1 MACSILLFSHP
12 SLLHARAVTPRAAAS
27 DKAATGSTRTGD
39 PKTTHPKTTP
49 PADLPGEKAFNS
61 CVRIPARRR
70 VKVNLKQ
77 GTDLHE
83 LVSWIS
89 AMTCKKFI
97 VSSTLRSQKV
107 TLISPTAIS
116 AAEAYRAFLSA
127 LDVMGLTV
135 VANGRYLK
143 VVQSNW
149 AIQSAIPTYSH
160 AQRRRTP
167 ASDAVVTQL
176 LKVREASVSQLLP
189 VLTKM
194 KSRSGD
200 VMAYAP
206 TNTLIITDSG
216 ANVRRMVGIVEQLD
230 KRLPGQTE
238 LWLVRPR
245 HANASELS
253 KLLGELFGASGV
265 SGASASRKPSRRPGG
280 AAPSG
285 GGAADATRVLV
296 DRASN
301 ALIIVAS
308 APVFARMKAM
318 IEKVDVESGA
328 RPSAW
333 VYRLKHSKAEQMA
346 QVLGGVTGGA
356 GAAGKTRGRGRG
368 ARTRAAATPEGL
380 FEGAVQISPDKNN
393 NALLIMAT
401 TRDYL
406 NLRRMIRALDQPRRQ
421 VFVEAYIME
430 VTVDKDRDVGFGY
443 HNGALVDGKTTV
455 IGGVAH
461 SGLNSAALNPI
472 GLMGLAA
479 MVQGPL
485 IQGSAAALGLE
496 TGDLPAFG
504 IVFQAMQADT
514 NVNMLSSPHL
524 LTTDNEEARIQ
535 VGENVPLRSG
545 TSSLPAAAGADAGQ
559 LSMLAAYT
567 QPVRYKD
574 VGIEL
579 KLTPTIG
586 DGDTISIKLE
596 QEVSNVASEDFA
608 GLGAKMAQR
617 KLSTVVTVQD
627 QQTVV
632 IGGLIKEEER
642 TEESK
647 VPLLG
652 DIPILGRFFRRDLTK
667 KYKTNL
673 LVVLTP
679 YIIRDRSDLRRIF
692 KQKLKE
698 RKEFIRRYTAFKDN
712 AKLDR
717 INFSSKRGLLA
728 EIDAVGRN
736 AERETALK
744 KAARP
749 AKRTALEVV
758 RMGSASSSSS
768 RLGNHSE

>member
-1 MACSILLFSHP
+1 MACSILLLSVSP
-12 SLLHARAVTPRAAAS
+12 LIHARAVTPRAQTSGKAAAS
-27 DKAATGSTRTGD
+27 STKPGDKTA
-39 PKTTHPKTTP
+39 P
-49 PADLPGEKAFNS
+49 PAGLPGEKAFNS

-70 VKVNLKQ
+70 VKVNLKP

-97 VSSTLRSQKV
+97 VASTLRAQKV

-116 AAEAYRAFLSA
+116 TAEAYRAFLSA

-135 VANGRYLK
+135 VASGRYLK

-176 LKVREASVSQLLP
+176 LQVREAQVSQLLP
-189 VLTKM
+189 VLVKM

-206 TNTLIITDSG
+206 SNTLIITDTG

-238 LWLVRPR
+238 LWLVRLR
-245 HANASELS
+245 HTNASELS
-253 KLLGELFGASGV
+253 KLLGEIFGADKT
-265 SGASASRKPSRRPGG
+265 SGASAPRTTSRRPGG
-280 AAPSG
+280 AAATA
-285 GGAADATRVLV
+285 GGAADATRILV
-296 DRASN
+296 DTASN
-301 ALIIVAS
+301 ALVIVAN
-308 APVFARMKAM
+308 APVFARMKAV
-318 IEKVDVESGA
+318 IEKVDVESGV
-328 RPSAW
+328 RPAAW
-333 VYRLKHSKAEQMA
+333 VYRLKHSKAEQLA
-346 QVLGGVTGGA
+346 QVLSGVTGGSN
-356 GAAGKTRGRGRG
+356 AAGKTRGRGG
-368 ARTRAAATPEGL
+368 ARARSAAAAPDGL
-380 FEGAVQISPDKNN
+380 FEGAVKISPDKTHNS
-393 NALLIMAT
+393 LLIMAT

-406 NLRRMIRALDQPRRQ
+406 NLRRMIRALDRPRRQ

-430 VTVDKDRDVGFGY
+430 VSVDKDRDVGFGY

-485 IQGSAAALGLE
+485 IQGSAAALGIE
-496 TGDLPAFG
+496 GSDLPSFG

-559 LSMLAAYT
+559 MSMLAAYT

-586 DGDTISIKLE
+586 DGDTISLKLE

-679 YIIRDRSDLRRIF
+679 YIIRDRADLRRIF
-692 KQKLKE
+692 KQKLAE

-717 INFSSKRGLLA
+717 INFSTKRGLLS
-728 EIDAVGRN
+728 EINAVGRS
-736 AERETALK
+736 AEREVVLR
-744 KAARP
+744 KAAGP
-749 AKRTALEVV
+749 AKPTALEVV
-758 RMGSASSSSS
+758 RMSSK
-768 RLGNHSE
+768 